1 MLSKNH
7 PIILFIERNGFS
19 LFQDTL
25 PNIPKFNFTP
35 DLVANLDVVNKE
47 QFVNLLAT
55 FIQIN
60 KIVPSSLAVILSD
73 NVIYVKDLTNPV
85 EKPIPSQGLSVEPNA
100 DKEHKDEIQNFLENI
115 PFEEILAKVIKT
127 GEGGRIVAVNK
138 DLVMTIADAFVNK
151 GSIIEAIIPSFLY
164 GPNVNFTLGLAQDNV
179 SAILEGSEIVR
190 VGNLL
195 TDQQKM
201 NSQQSLETETKEKE
215 KKPQNLRQYILVG
228 VFTALLV
235 IFVVVFLN
243 LGASQTPPGKN
254 IKSSSVNTVSVP
266 TTTPA
271 LTQAPITASVELKS
285 IKIKIVQNPQSDTI
299 VSNLKNELT
308 KIGFEGIISETSGDT
323 TAEKSSVLFSQN
335 VPDKVRNSAIIE
347 IKKVLPDI
355 SILEHQ
361 DSNLTITILIGKLQ
375 NEAKIAPVKPI

>member
-1 MLSKNH
+1 MFSKNH
-7 PIILFIERNGFS
+7 PIILFIDRSGFS
-19 LFQDTL
+19 IFQDTQ

-47 QFVNLLAT
+47 QFSNLIAT

-60 KIVPSSLAVILSD
+60 KIVPSSLTVILSD
-73 NVIYVKDLTNPV
+73 TVIYVKDLVNVLQKPPVTDQPLSNP
-85 EKPIPSQGLSVEPNA
+85 PPSLNSA
-100 DKEHKDEIQNFLENI
+100 DREHKEEIQNFLENI

-127 GEGGRIVAVNK
+127 GEGGRIAAVNK

-164 GPNVNFTLGLAQDNV
+164 GPNVNFTLGLTQDNV
-179 SAILEGSEIVR
+179 QAILEGSEIVR
-190 VGNLL
+190 AGNLL

-201 NSQQSLETETKEKE
+201 SSPQSLEAETKEKE
-215 KKPQNLRQYILVG
+215 KKPQNLRQYILIG
-228 VFTALLV
+228 VFTTLLV
-235 IFVVVFLN
+235 IFVVVYLN
-243 LGASQTPPGKN
+243 LGASKTPLR
-254 IKSSSVNTVSVP
+254 SSKIVP
-266 TTTPA
+266 TTFPTFA
-271 LTQAPITASVELKS
+271 QTQISTIPIDLKS
-285 IKIKIVQNPQSDTI
+285 VKIKIVQNSQSDTI

-308 KIGFEGIISETSGDT
+308 KIGFESIVSETSGDT

-355 SILEHQ
+355 SILENQ
-361 DSNLTITILIGKLQ
+361 DASLTITILIGRS
-375 NEAKIAPVKPI
+375 